1 MRNNRIFNTSL
12 TAALAA
18 TLTGAIVLTTLT
30 PATAADSSVTPLT
43 IQDARSA
50 ARAGYPSALELTHH
64 NRAAL
69 RDHSA
74 IPRDLIGANNLIS
87 PASIG
92 RGDLTPRDPL
102 HIIFLPDRAGQE
114 LITEPLK
121 MLTGNFSRANLV
133 LGLSRYTSV
142 TTLDAANAEIVGKPL
157 VGVAAANNVS
167 RDAGVWGADVGITW
181 DAGNGRTLIAFGDN
195 YGPGHF
201 GPMSRFRGSALACAD
216 VNNPYNVRTTQ
227 FFTGYEN
234 KAEEIVNSG
243 HGHNRELS
251 KIPTAA
257 MSLHGVQYIDFMSIR
272 RWGDPGMWT
281 TNFSHIYR
289 STDYG
294 QTWQPTH
301 IFRPNSG
308 GFANFQMGAFLKHG
322 RYVYEFCTPNGRM
335 GDGYLARVPARSF
348 EELHAWEYWNGKK
361 WIKDDPAAAAPVIPG
376 RISELTV
383 QWNPR
388 LKRFMMLTLGNGDNI
403 YLRYSKDLI
412 NWTNRYLLIPT
423 QRAKIYNPYFLPNQ
437 SGQTVFFTLSSWLP
451 YQVSTVK
458 AILPTVHHMEK
469 LAYTYVPEDNR
480 GEIAKFLFPNGFPP
494 KPGIVRR

>member
-1 MRNNRIFNTSL
+1 
-12 TAALAA
+12 
-18 TLTGAIVLTTLT
+18 
-30 PATAADSSVTPLT
+30 
-43 IQDARSA
+43 
-50 ARAGYPSALELTHH
+50 
-64 NRAAL
+64 
-69 RDHSA
+69 
-74 IPRDLIGANNLIS
+74 
-87 PASIG
+87 
-92 RGDLTPRDPL
+92 
-102 HIIFLPDRAGQE
+102 
-114 LITEPLK
+114 
-121 MLTGNFSRANLV
+121 
-133 LGLSRYTSV
+133 
-142 TTLDAANAEIVGKPL
+142 
-157 VGVAAANNVS
+157 
-167 RDAGVWGADVGITW
+167 
-181 DAGNGRTLIAFGDN
+181 
-195 YGPGHF
+195 
-201 GPMSRFRGSALACAD
+201 
-216 VNNPYNVRTTQ
+216 
-227 FFTGYEN
+227 
-234 KAEEIVNSG
+234 
-243 HGHNRELS
+243 
-251 KIPTAA
+251 
-257 MSLHGVQYIDFMSIR
+257 MSIR

-423 QRAKIYNPYFLPNQ
+423 QRAKILQPLLPAQ
-437 SGQTVFFTLSSWLP
+437 SERPDRLLHPLLVAALP
-451 YQVSTVK
+451 GVHREGDTADRPPHGETGLHLRTGRQPGGNREVP
-458 AILPTVHHMEK
+458 LPQRIP
-469 LAYTYVPEDNR
+469 A
-480 GEIAKFLFPNGFPP
+480 
-494 KPGIVRR
+494 

>member
-1 MRNNRIFNTSL
+1 MMSPLLGAAAKAVVHSDNEL
-12 TAALAA
+12 QLVGAALAGI
-18 TLTGAIVLTTLT
+18 TTIIVLIVWKKVHPFLALTLGS
-30 PATAADSSVTPLT
+30 AVLALVAGIPLT
-43 IQDARSA
+43 DTFTSF
-50 ARAGYPSALELTHH
+50 S
-64 NRAAL
+64 
-69 RDHSA
+69 
-74 IPRDLIGANNLIS
+74 
-87 PASIG
+87 
-92 RGDLTPRDPL
+92 
-102 HIIFLPDRAGQE
+102 
-114 LITEPLK
+114 
-121 MLTGNFSRANLV
+121 TG
-133 LGLSRYTSV
+133 LGST
-142 TTLDAANAEIVGKPL
+142 VGG
-157 VGVAAANNVS
+157 VG
-167 RDAGVWGADVGITW
+167 
-181 DAGNGRTLIAFGDN
+181 TLIAFGDN

-201 GPMSRFRGSALACAD
+201 GPMSRFRGSALAWAD